1 MITSYKQLTGKYLK
15 VNKKRSILTII
26 GIVLSV
32 ALISTIG
39 LFFNGIQEAEIES
52 AKNQYGSFH
61 LIFTKVDEN
70 LASKIM
76 SNPKVSKSGFY
87 TMGEHVKIGG
97 KLTVNEII
105 ATDKAL
111 ELFPYKTK
119 EGRLPQNEDEA
130 AVEKWVL
137 GYIDKDAKVGSEIKF
152 NNKKYILT
160 GILEDNVQS
169 QIDNSGV
176 LLSKKNNITKENA
189 ALLVEINSKTNLK
202 SAISELKALGKKDTV
217 MENTYL
223 LLMLGVGSGGSG
235 LAGLYGVIAIIIGI
249 VMISTIAVIYNSFQ
263 ISVVERIKQFGLLRA
278 VGATPKQIRKIV
290 VREASLLAAIAIPL
304 GLLCGVIAINGISFV
319 FKLIGG
325 DSVLPMKISIS
336 TMVMVISGGVGLVSV
351 YISALIPAFFA
362 GRISPLVAIS
372 SRASITKD
380 KIKRRKSKII
390 GKIFGFEGV
399 MADKNIRRNR
409 KRYRVTVF
417 SIVISVVLFI
427 TFKAFMDMTLTIGN
441 TLNESQNI
449 HFSVVRDTKG
459 TNEGLTIDSKIIE
472 NIKACKSVD
481 KIYPIYDSYYF
492 DIAMSRSNEVKEIQ
506 DMKKI
511 YTQINTNGSEKTL
524 LKGSISIYD
533 RNSIETAKKYL
544 SSGKIDEEKLN
555 KENGVIIIKK
565 NRVYNDNT
573 KKTYY
578 GPIADVKVGD
588 EIDLQYN
595 ELQKNTLEFGKGKVS
610 KVKVMAVVDE
620 EPFNFRGNQEGL
632 KIITTEEVGKKLI
645 GKNEIKPINLN
656 IVIKDIKNETAA
668 KTEIESAIKPNAS
681 LSLINNID
689 QNRNGKSAMLIV
701 KILIYGFVV
710 VVSLIGSVN
719 IINTLTTNIILRK
732 REFAALKSIGL
743 TQKGLKKTIVLEGLL
758 YSIMGTIYGSVI
770 GCGFSYLIFKGLG
783 SVRELGFRIPWSAIG
798 IAGSAALF
806 IGYLSVLAPLS
817 RIKNE
822 NLIEAIRE
830 DY

>member
-15 VNKKRSILTII
+15 INKKRSILTII

-39 LFFNGIQEAEIES
+39 LFFNGIQEAQIES

-61 LIFTKVDEN
+61 LIFTKVDET
-70 LASKIM
+70 LAAKVMSSPKI
-76 SNPKVSKSGFY
+76 SKSGFY
-87 TMGEHVKIGG
+87 TMGEQVKIGG
-97 KLTVNEII
+97 KLTVNQII
-105 ATDKAL
+105 ATDQAL

-119 EGRLPQNEDEA
+119 EGSLPKNEKEVA
-130 AVEKWVL
+130 MEKWVL
-137 GYIDKDAKVGSEIKF
+137 GYINKDAKIGSPIKF
-152 NNKKYILT
+152 NNKEYILT

-169 QIDNSGV
+169 QIDNRGV
-176 LLSKKNNITKENA
+176 LLSKNNNIPKENA
-189 ALLVEINSKTNLK
+189 ALLVEISSKTNLK
-202 SAISELKALGKKDTV
+202 AAISELKALVKKDRV
-217 MENTYL
+217 VENTYL
-223 LLMLGVGSGGSG
+223 LIMMGVGSNGGG
-235 LAGLYGVIAIIIGI
+235 LAGLYMVIAIIIGI
-249 VMISTIAVIYNSFQ
+249 VVISTIAVIYNSFQ

-290 VREASLLAAIAIPL
+290 VREASLLAAIGIPL
-304 GLLCGVIAINGISFV
+304 GLLCGIIAIYGISFV

-325 DSVLPMKISIS
+325 DSVLPMKINIS
-336 TMVMVISGGVGLVSV
+336 TMVMIISGGVGLISV

-362 GRISPLVAIS
+362 GKISPLVAIS

-380 KIKRRKSKII
+380 KIKRRKSRII
-390 GKIFGFEGV
+390 GKIFGFEGA

-427 TFKAFMDMTLTIGN
+427 TFKAFMDMTLTVGN
-441 TLNESQNI
+441 NPTEAQNI
-449 HFSVVRDTKG
+449 HFSVVRDIKG
-459 TNEGLTIDSKIIE
+459 TNEGIIINNKILE
-472 NIKACKSVD
+472 NLEATKSVD
-481 KIYPIYDSYYF
+481 KIYKIYDSYYF
-492 DIAMSRSNEVKEIQ
+492 HVAMDKDSEVKEIQ

-511 YTQINTNGSEKTL
+511 YAQININGSEKTL
-524 LKGSISIYD
+524 LKGSIAIYD
-533 RNSIETAKKYL
+533 RNSIEAAKKYL

-555 KENGVIIIKK
+555 EENGVIIIKK

-573 KKTYY
+573 NKTYY
-578 GPIADVKVGD
+578 GPIGD
-588 EIDLQYN
+588 IRIGEEIELQYD
-595 ELQKNTLEFGKGKVS
+595 ELQKNNLEFGKGKIN
-610 KVKVMAVVDE
+610 KVKVMAILEE

-632 KIITTEEVGKKLI
+632 KIITTEKVGTKLI

-656 IVIKDIKNETAA
+656 IVIKDIKNETVA
-668 KTEIESAIKPNAS
+668 KTEIEGAIKSNAS
-681 LSLINNID
+681 LSVINNID
-689 QNRNGKSAMLIV
+689 QNRTGKSAMLIV

-758 YSIMGTIYGSVI
+758 YSIMGTIYGSII
-770 GCGFSYLIFKGLG
+770 GCGFSFLIFKGLD
-783 SVRELGFRIPWSAIG
+783 SVRELGFRIPWCAIG
-798 IAGSAALF
+798 IAGGAALL